1 MLNFYLT
8 YKKMKKENGMS
19 HVTVFFTIVIMIIIL
34 VGGAL
39 LVKKLYFNEKLETLR
54 TNLVTLQAKV
64 KVVAEEVVVKKEG
77 AEYVGKKLSE
87 NLEEESLTNLLNE
100 GVISNEDEHFD
111 SYYIL
116 ENAEDYSKL
125 KVKNLN
131 GQKTIVNYATYEII
145 YVNGFI
151 INNVT
156 YYKLSDFSIL
166 DKKEENEICE
176 NAVNEEQIEETTEAN
191 NE

>member
-1 MLNFYLT
+1 
-8 YKKMKKENGMS
+8 MS